1 MTLNQEYVLACSS
14 SSILVLQKMSF
25 FLAEI
30 RGSNGCLELVCTLRR
45 RGGGN
50 HNAESRNVLNKARIF
65 VIFNHTLL
73 KREWYVGFQN
83 RYTSNLLPPCADI
96 DEAVCC

>member
-1 MTLNQEYVLACSS
+1 MLACSS
-14 SSILVLQKMSF
+14 SSILVLQNVIF

-45 RGGGN
+45 REGGN

-65 VIFNHTLL
+65 VVYDHTLL
-73 KREWYVGFQN
+73 ETEW
-83 RYTSNLLPPCADI
+83 
-96 DEAVCC
+96 